1 MSDLKSTIIRGY
13 REDIMEDRCDLNAL
27 QQIRNN
33 IETDDRLSERD
44 ANGLLAVI
52 NQLIDDSW
60 SRIFG

>member
-60 SRIFG
+60 SRMFG

>member
-1 MSDLKSTIIRGY
+1 
-13 REDIMEDRCDLNAL
+13 MEDRCDLNAL

>member
-1 MSDLKSTIIRGY
+1 
-13 REDIMEDRCDLNAL
+13 MEDRCDLYAL

-60 SRIFG
+60 SRMFG

>member
-13 REDIMEDRCDLNAL
+13 REDIMEDRCDLYAL

-60 SRIFG
+60 SRMFG